1 MRGDSIRF
9 GNGSCPAQN
18 SSELIWLITS
28 WLPIVFFLESQVFHH
43 IYVSASVMSAQTS
56 VFFSFSVVVLA
67 FRRQFCC
74 PSLANHASCFPGSLI
89 KQGCVQLQW
98 NTTAG
103 CITVLAK
110 ENSTRWTASEAMF
123 TYPFKWISNGNL
135 KREDQVVKN
144 PDQHYNW
151 NTKLENSLIRRLFT
165 CECLA
170 RTRTISMRWRGL
182 NSWLISG
189 RSRYLWAVFTE

>member
-1 MRGDSIRF
+1 MARVPLKNRVNSFDWSLRG
-9 GNGSCPAQN
+9 CPLC
-18 SSELIWLITS
+18 SSLNLKCSITS
-28 WLPIVFFLESQVFHH
+28 TYQHRWCPRKLQFFFP
-43 IYVSASVMSAQTS
+43 
-56 VFFSFSVVVLA
+56 FPVVVLA

-74 PSLANHASCFPGSLI
+74 SSLANHASCFPGFLI
-89 KQGCVQLQW
+89 KQSCVQLQW
-98 NTTAG
+98 NATAG

-110 ENSTRWTASEAMF
+110 ENSIRWTASEAMF

-151 NTKLENSLIRRLFT
+151 NTKLENSLIRRLFI

-170 RTRTISMRWRGL
+170 RMRTISMRWRGL